1 MGDTISVISFFLVPS
16 STSFFF
22 NTAELTEMKRL
33 LADMHTSPKEIAD
46 DEDILEVFAGQLTV
60 RMNDGRQYRPDEIVT
75 ALKDLPD

>member
-1 MGDTISVISFFLVPS
+1 
-16 STSFFF
+16 
-22 NTAELTEMKRL
+22 
-33 LADMHTSPKEIAD
+33 MHTSPKEIAD